1 MIVLGKVVEIEE
13 NGIIKAEILR
23 HSACGG
29 KCGNCGNSCGSRS
42 FIMVKN
48 PDNADVGDVVIIHSS
63 GKKVML
69 LSFIV
74 FLVQLI
80 AIFCLYRFFQNII
93 SDENLTAFVSFLSGV
108 AVFIAVILAFKKLK
122 MPEARL
128 YYCRSTDSYI
138 NNLETFGG

>member
-74 FLVQLI
+74 FLVPLI

-93 SDENLTAFVSFLSGV
+93 SDADLLSIALNLAMQKVKSSVLM
-108 AVFIAVILAFKKLK
+108 I
-122 MPEARL
+122 
-128 YYCRSTDSYI
+128 
-138 NNLETFGG
+138 